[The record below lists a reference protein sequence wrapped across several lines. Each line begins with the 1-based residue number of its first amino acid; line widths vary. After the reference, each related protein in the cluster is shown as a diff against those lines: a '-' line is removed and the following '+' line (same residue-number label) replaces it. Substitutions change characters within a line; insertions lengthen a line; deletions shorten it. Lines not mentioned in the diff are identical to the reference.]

1 MIMSLDTFLSVAAGG
16 LVLGALYAL
25 MAAGLAAI
33 WTTLGIFNFAH
44 GAFIALGA
52 YIGWQLVDAQ
62 AAGLGLVVGVAG
74 ATAAMFVFGI
84 LFHLV
89 LVRPFERR
97 HDIVIAS
104 VITTLAG
111 AAIIEN
117 VINLI
122 WGPRSKQL
130 GLIAEGQIDLG
141 FLNFPLNDLVLIGCV
156 IVILASLGWFL
167 GRTRTGRSMRAVSQN
182 REAAELM
189 GLDVPRLY
197 ALAFGISAAMAGL
210 AGIFIGGIRF
220 MTPTMGTDPLMTA
233 LIVVIFGGIARFTSP
248 IYAALIV
255 GMVESFSNYFVGLY
269 WTPAILFVMM
279 IAVLFF
285 KPSGLFSHHQRT
297 L

>member
-1 MIMSLDTFLSVAAGG
+1 MIDLDTFLSVAAGG
-16 LVLGALYAL
+16 LVLGAIYAL

-52 YIGWQLVDAQ
+52 YIGWSLSDAQ
-62 AAGLGLVVGVAG
+62 AGGLSLAVGAIS
-74 ATAAMFVFGI
+74 ATMVMFFFGI
-84 LFHLV
+84 GFHLL

-97 HDIVIAS
+97 PDIVTAS

-117 VINLI
+117 GINLI

-130 GLIAEGQIDLG
+130 ERMAYGKVDFGALSLPMNDVILIA
-141 FLNFPLNDLVLIGCV
+141 LVV
-156 IVILASLGWFL
+156 VTLAGLGWFL
-167 GRTRTGRSMRAVSQN
+167 GRTQAGRSMRAVSQN
-182 REAAELM
+182 REAAEFM
-189 GLDVPRLY
+189 GLDVPRLF
-197 ALAFGISAAMAGL
+197 ALAFGISAAMAAL
-210 AGIFIGGIRF
+210 AGIFLGGIRF
-220 MTPTMGTDPLMTA
+220 MTPSMGADPLMKA

-255 GMVESFSNYFVGLY
+255 GLVESFSNYFVGLY
-269 WTPAILFVMM
+269 WTPAVLFTMM
-279 IAVLFF
+279 IVVLFL
-285 KPSGLFSHHQRT
+285 KPSGLFGHHQRT

>member
-1 MIMSLDTFLSVAAGG
+1 MISLDTFLAVASGG

-25 MAAGLAAI
+25 MAAGLAAV

-52 YIGWQLVDAQ
+52 YIGWQIADAQ
-62 AAGLGLVVGVAG
+62 GAGLGLAVGVPVAV
-74 ATAAMFVFGI
+74 AALFAFGI

-97 HDIVIAS
+97 ADIVTAS

-111 AAIIEN
+111 TAIVESA
-117 VINLI
+117 INLI

-130 GLIAEGQIDLG
+130 ARLGSGEIDLG
-141 FLNFPLNDLVLIGCV
+141 LIRLPASDLVLV
-156 IVILASLGWFL
+156 AVVAATLAGLGWFL
-167 GRTRTGRSMRAVSQN
+167 GQSRTGRAMRAVSQN

-197 ALAFGISAAMAGL
+197 ALAFGLSAAMAGL
-210 AGIFIGGIRF
+210 AGIFVGGLRF
-220 MTPTMGTDPLMTA
+220 MTPTMGADPLMKA
-233 LIVVIFGGIARFTSP
+233 LIVVILGGIARFTSP
-248 IYAALIV
+248 IYAALMV
-255 GMVESFSNYFVGLY
+255 GLVESFSNYFVGLY
-269 WTPAILFVMM
+269 WTPAVLFAIM
-279 IAVLFF
+279 IAVLFV
-285 KPSGLFSHHQRT
+285 KPSGLFGHHQRT

>member
-1 MIMSLDTFLSVAAGG
+1 MIGFDTFLAVAAGG
-16 LVLGALYAL
+16 LVLGAIYAL

-52 YIGWQLVDAQ
+52 YVGWSLADAQ
-62 AAGLGLVVGVAG
+62 AGGLGLAVGAIG
-74 ATAAMFVFGI
+74 ATVAMFFFGI
-84 LFHLV
+84 AFHLM

-97 HDIVIAS
+97 ADIVTAS

-111 AAIIEN
+111 ATIIEN
-117 VINLI
+117 AINLI

-130 GLIAEGQIDLG
+130 ERMAAGDVDLG
-141 FLNFPLNDLVLIGCV
+141 ALNLPLNDVILIGLV
-156 IVILASLGWFL
+156 VLTLVGLGWFL
-167 GRTRTGRSMRAVSQN
+167 GRTRTGRAMRAVSQN
-182 REAAELM
+182 REAAEFM
-189 GLDVPRLY
+189 GLDVPRLF
-197 ALAFGISAAMAGL
+197 ALAFGISAAMAAL

-220 MTPTMGTDPLMTA
+220 MAPSMGADPLMKA

-255 GMVESFSNYFVGLY
+255 GLVESFSNYFVGLY
-269 WTPAILFVMM
+269 WTPAILFAMM
-279 IAVLFF
+279 IVVLFL
-285 KPSGLFSHHQRT
+285 KPSGLFGHHQRT

>member
-1 MIMSLDTFLSVAAGG
+1 MISLDTFLAVASGG

-25 MAAGLAAI
+25 MAAGLAAV

-52 YIGWQLVDAQ
+52 YIGWQLADAQ
-62 AAGLGLVVGVAG
+62 GAGLGLAAAVVVATV
-74 ATAAMFVFGI
+74 ALFVFGI

-97 HDIVIAS
+97 ADIVTAS

-111 AAIIEN
+111 SAIIESA
-117 VINLI
+117 INLI

-130 GLIAEGQIDLG
+130 ARLGTGEIDLG
-141 FLNFPLNDLVLIGCV
+141 LIRIPAGDLVLLAV
-156 IVILASLGWFL
+156 VAATLASLGWFL
-167 GRTRTGRSMRAVSQN
+167 GRTCTGRAMRAVSQN

-197 ALAFGISAAMAGL
+197 ALAFGLSAAMAGL
-210 AGIFIGGIRF
+210 AGIFVGGLRF
-220 MTPTMGTDPLMTA
+220 MTPTMGADPLMKA
-233 LIVVIFGGIARFTSP
+233 LIVVILGGIARFTSP
-248 IYAALIV
+248 IYAALLV
-255 GMVESFSNYFVGLY
+255 GLVESFSNYFVGLY
-269 WTPAILFVMM
+269 WTPAVLFAIM
-279 IAVLFF
+279 IAVLFV
-285 KPSGLFSHHQRT
+285 KPSGLFGHHQRT

>member
-1 MIMSLDTFLSVAAGG
+1 MMALDTLLAVASGG

-25 MAAGLAAI
+25 IAAGLAAV

-52 YIGWQLVDAQ
+52 YIGWQIADTQ
-62 AAGLGLVVGVAG
+62 AAGLGLALGVAV
-74 ATAAMFVFGI
+74 AVVALFVAGV

-97 HDIVIAS
+97 SDIVTAS

-111 AAIIEN
+111 TAIIESAL
-117 VINLI
+117 NLI

-130 GLIAEGQIDLG
+130 ARLGEGEVDLGLIRIPVA
-141 FLNFPLNDLVLIGCV
+141 DLVLIAV
-156 IVILASLGWFL
+156 VVATLAGLGWFL
-167 GRTRTGRSMRAVSQN
+167 RRSRTGRAMRAVSQN

-197 ALAFGISAAMAGL
+197 ALAFGLSAAMAGL
-210 AGIFIGGIRF
+210 AGIFVGGLRF
-220 MTPTMGTDPLMTA
+220 MTPTMGADPLMKA
-233 LIVVIFGGIARFTSP
+233 LIVVILGGIARFTSP
-248 IYAALIV
+248 IYAAILV
-255 GMVESFSNYFVGLY
+255 GLVESFSNYFVGLY
-269 WTPAILFVMM
+269 WTPAVLFAIM
-279 IAVLFF
+279 IAVLIV
-285 KPSGLFSHHQRT
+285 KPSGLFGHHHRT

>member
-1 MIMSLDTFLSVAAGG
+1 MMALDTFLAVASGG

-25 MAAGLAAI
+25 IAAGLAAV

-52 YIGWQLVDAQ
+52 YIGWQIADTQ
-62 AAGLGLVVGVAG
+62 AAGLGLALGVAV
-74 ATAAMFVFGI
+74 AVVALFVAGV

-97 HDIVIAS
+97 SDIVTAS

-111 AAIIEN
+111 TAIIESAL
-117 VINLI
+117 NLI

-130 GLIAEGQIDLG
+130 ARLGEGEVDLGLIRIPVA
-141 FLNFPLNDLVLIGCV
+141 DLVLV
-156 IVILASLGWFL
+156 AVVVATLAGLGWFL
-167 GRTRTGRSMRAVSQN
+167 RRSRTGRAMRAVSQN

-197 ALAFGISAAMAGL
+197 ALAFGLSAAMAGL
-210 AGIFIGGIRF
+210 AGIFVGGLRF
-220 MTPTMGTDPLMTA
+220 MTPTMGADPLMKA
-233 LIVVIFGGIARFTSP
+233 LIVVILGGIARFTSP
-248 IYAALIV
+248 IYAAILV
-255 GMVESFSNYFVGLY
+255 GLVESFSNYFVGLY
-269 WTPAILFVMM
+269 WTPAVLFAIM
-279 IAVLFF
+279 IAVLIV
-285 KPSGLFSHHQRT
+285 KPSGLFGHHQRT

>member
-1 MIMSLDTFLSVAAGG
+1 MISLDTLLAVTSGG

-25 MAAGLAAI
+25 MAAGLAAV

-52 YIGWQLVDAQ
+52 YIGWQLADAGG
-62 AAGLGLVVGVAG
+62 AGLGLAVGVPVAV
-74 ATAAMFVFGI
+74 AALFAFGV

-97 HDIVIAS
+97 ADIVTAS

-111 AAIIEN
+111 TAIIESA
-117 VINLI
+117 INLI

-130 GLIAEGQIDLG
+130 ARLGTGEIDLG
-141 FLNFPLNDLVLIGCV
+141 LIRIPTGDLVLV
-156 IVILASLGWFL
+156 AVVAATLAGLGWFL
-167 GRTRTGRSMRAVSQN
+167 GRSRTGRAMRAVSQN

-197 ALAFGISAAMAGL
+197 ALAFGLSAAMAGL
-210 AGIFIGGIRF
+210 AGIFVGGLRF
-220 MTPTMGTDPLMTA
+220 MTPTMGADPLMKA
-233 LIVVIFGGIARFTSP
+233 LIVVILGGIARFTSP
-248 IYAALIV
+248 IYAALLV
-255 GMVESFSNYFVGLY
+255 GLVESFSNYFVGLY
-269 WTPAILFVMM
+269 WTPAVLFAIM
-279 IAVLFF
+279 IAVLFV
-285 KPSGLFSHHQRT
+285 KPSGLFGHHQRT

>member
-1 MIMSLDTFLSVAAGG
+1 MMAQDTFLAVASGG

-25 MAAGLAAI
+25 IAAGLAAV

-52 YIGWQLVDAQ
+52 YIGWQIADTQ
-62 AAGLGLVVGVAG
+62 AAGLGLALGVAV
-74 ATAAMFVFGI
+74 AVVALFVAGV

-97 HDIVIAS
+97 SDIVTAS

-111 AAIIEN
+111 TAIIESAL
-117 VINLI
+117 NLI

-130 GLIAEGQIDLG
+130 ARLGEGEVDLGLIRIPVA
-141 FLNFPLNDLVLIGCV
+141 DLVLIAV
-156 IVILASLGWFL
+156 VVATLAGLGWFL
-167 GRTRTGRSMRAVSQN
+167 RRSRTGRAMRAVSQN

-197 ALAFGISAAMAGL
+197 ALAFGLSAAMAGL
-210 AGIFIGGIRF
+210 AGIFVGGLRF
-220 MTPTMGTDPLMTA
+220 MTPTMGADPLMKA
-233 LIVVIFGGIARFTSP
+233 LIVVILGGIARFTSP
-248 IYAALIV
+248 IYAAILV

-269 WTPAILFVMM
+269 WTPAVLFAIM
-279 IAVLFF
+279 IAVLIV
-285 KPSGLFSHHQRT
+285 KPSGLFGHHQRT

>member
-1 MIMSLDTFLSVAAGG
+1 MEVETFLAVAAGG
-16 LVLGALYAL
+16 LVLGAIYAL

-52 YIGWQLVDAQ
+52 YIGWSLADSQ
-62 AAGLGLVVGVAG
+62 AGGLGLAMGAIG
-74 ATAAMFVFGI
+74 ATVAMFFFGI
-84 LFHLV
+84 GFHLL

-97 HDIVIAS
+97 ADIVTAS

-111 AAIIEN
+111 AAIIESA
-117 VINLI
+117 INLV

-130 GLIAEGQIDLG
+130 GQMASGEIDFGLITL
-141 FLNFPLNDLVLIGCV
+141 PVNDLVLIGLV
-156 IVILASLGWFL
+156 IATLAGLGWFL
-167 GRTRTGRSMRAVSQN
+167 GRTRAGRAMRAVSQN

-189 GLDVPRLY
+189 GLDVPRLF
-197 ALAFGISAAMAGL
+197 ALAFGISAAMAAL
-210 AGIFIGGIRF
+210 AGIFLGGIRF
-220 MTPTMGTDPLMTA
+220 MAPTMGTDPLMKA

-255 GMVESFSNYFVGLY
+255 GLVESFSNYFVGLY
-269 WTPAILFVMM
+269 WTPAVLFTMM
-279 IAVLFF
+279 IVVLFL
-285 KPSGLFSHHQRT
+285 KPSGLFGHHQRT

>member
-1 MIMSLDTFLSVAAGG
+1 MMSLDTFMAVAAGG
-16 LVLGALYAL
+16 LVLGAIYAL

-52 YIGWQLVDAQ
+52 YIGWQIADAQ
-62 AAGLGLVVGVAG
+62 AGGLGLAVATIG
-74 ATAAMFVFGI
+74 AVAVMFCFGI
-84 LFHLV
+84 VFHLI

-97 HDIVIAS
+97 ADIVTAS

-111 AAIIEN
+111 AAIIESS
-117 VINLI
+117 INLI

-130 GLIAEGQIDLG
+130 ARFTSGEIDLG
-141 FLNFPLNDLVLIGCV
+141 FAAFPANDIVLI
-156 IVILASLGWFL
+156 ILVAAALAGLGWFL
-167 GRTRTGRSMRAVSQN
+167 GRTRTGRAMRAVSQN
-182 REAAELM
+182 REAAEFM

-197 ALAFGISAAMAGL
+197 AVAFGISAALAAL
-210 AGIFIGGIRF
+210 AGIFLGGVRF
-220 MTPTMGTDPLMTA
+220 MTPTMGADPLMKA

-255 GMVESFSNYFVGLY
+255 GLVESFSNYFVGLY
-269 WTPAILFVMM
+269 WTPAVLFTMM
-279 IAVLFF
+279 IVVLFL
-285 KPSGLFSHHQRT
+285 KPSGLFGHHQRT

>member
-1 MIMSLDTFLSVAAGG
+1 MIGFETFLAVAAGG
-16 LVLGALYAL
+16 LVLGAIYAL

-52 YIGWQLVDAQ
+52 YIGWTLADTQ
-62 AAGLGLVVGVAG
+62 AAGLGLAIGAIG
-74 ATAAMFVFGI
+74 ATVSMFFFGI

-97 HDIVIAS
+97 SDIVTAS

-111 AAIIEN
+111 AAIVESA
-117 VINLI
+117 INLI

-130 GLIAEGQIDLG
+130 ERMASGEIDLG
-141 FLNFPLNDLVLIGCV
+141 VFSFPNNDL
-156 IVILASLGWFL
+156 ILMGLVALTLAGLGWFL
-167 GRTRTGRSMRAVSQN
+167 GRTRTGRAMRAVSQN
-182 REAAELM
+182 REAAEFM
-189 GLDVPRLY
+189 GLDVPKLF
-197 ALAFGISAAMAGL
+197 ALAFGISAAMAAL
-210 AGIFIGGIRF
+210 AGIFLGGIRF
-220 MTPTMGTDPLMTA
+220 MAPTMGIDPLMKA

-255 GMVESFSNYFVGLY
+255 GLVESFSNYFVGLY
-269 WTPAILFVMM
+269 WTPAVLFTMM
-279 IAVLFF
+279 IVVLFL
-285 KPSGLFSHHQRT
+285 KPSGLFGHHQRT

>member
-1 MIMSLDTFLSVAAGG
+1 MMSLDTFMAVAAGG
-16 LVLGALYAL
+16 LVLGAIYAL

-52 YIGWQLVDAQ
+52 YIGWQIADTQ
-62 AAGLGLVVGVAG
+62 AGGLGLAAASIGAVGV
-74 ATAAMFVFGI
+74 MFCFGVV
-84 LFHLV
+84 FHLV

-97 HDIVIAS
+97 ADIVTAS

-117 VINLI
+117 SINLI

-130 GLIAEGQIDLG
+130 ARFTTGEVDLG
-141 FLNFPLNDLVLIGCV
+141 FASFPANDIVLIALV
-156 IVILASLGWFL
+156 ASALAGLGWFL
-167 GRTRTGRSMRAVSQN
+167 GRTRTGRAMRAVSQN
-182 REAAELM
+182 REAAEFM

-197 ALAFGISAAMAGL
+197 AVAFGISAALAAL
-210 AGIFIGGIRF
+210 AGIFLGGVRF
-220 MTPTMGTDPLMTA
+220 MTPTMGADPLMKA

-255 GMVESFSNYFVGLY
+255 GLVESFSNYFVGLY
-269 WTPAILFVMM
+269 WTPAVLFTMM
-279 IAVLFF
+279 IVVLFL
-285 KPSGLFSHHQRT
+285 KPSGLFGHHQRT

>member
-1 MIMSLDTFLSVAAGG
+1 MMALDTFLAVASGG

-25 MAAGLAAI
+25 IAAGLAAV

-52 YIGWQLVDAQ
+52 YIGWQIADTQ
-62 AAGLGLVVGVAG
+62 AAGLGLALGVAV
-74 ATAAMFVFGI
+74 AVVALFVAGV

-97 HDIVIAS
+97 SDIVTAS

-111 AAIIEN
+111 TAIIESAL
-117 VINLI
+117 NLI

-130 GLIAEGQIDLG
+130 ARLGEGEVDLGLIRIPVA
-141 FLNFPLNDLVLIGCV
+141 DLVLIAV
-156 IVILASLGWFL
+156 VVATLAGLGWFL
-167 GRTRTGRSMRAVSQN
+167 RRSRTGRAMRAVSQN
-182 REAAELM
+182 REAVELM

-197 ALAFGISAAMAGL
+197 ALAFGLSAAMAGL
-210 AGIFIGGIRF
+210 AGIFVGGLRF
-220 MTPTMGTDPLMTA
+220 MTPTMGADPLMKA
-233 LIVVIFGGIARFTSP
+233 LIVVILGGIARFTSP
-248 IYAALIV
+248 IYAAILV

-269 WTPAILFVMM
+269 WTPAVLFAIM
-279 IAVLFF
+279 IAVLIV
-285 KPSGLFSHHQRT
+285 KPSGLFGHHQRT

>member
-1 MIMSLDTFLSVAAGG
+1 MISLDTFLAVASGG

-25 MAAGLAAI
+25 MAAGLAAV

-52 YIGWQLVDAQ
+52 YIGWQIADAQ
-62 AAGLGLVVGVAG
+62 GAGLGLAASVVVATV
-74 ATAAMFVFGI
+74 ALFAFGI

-97 HDIVIAS
+97 TDIVTAS

-111 AAIIEN
+111 TAIIESA
-117 VINLI
+117 INLI

-130 GLIAEGQIDLG
+130 ARLGTGELDLGLIRIPTG
-141 FLNFPLNDLVLIGCV
+141 DLVLV
-156 IVILASLGWFL
+156 AAVAATLAGLGWFL
-167 GRTRTGRSMRAVSQN
+167 GRTRTGRAMRAVSQN

-197 ALAFGISAAMAGL
+197 ALAFGLSAAMAGL
-210 AGIFIGGIRF
+210 AGIFVGGLRF
-220 MTPTMGTDPLMTA
+220 MTPTMGGDPLMKA
-233 LIVVIFGGIARFTSP
+233 LIVVILGGIARFTSP
-248 IYAALIV
+248 IYAALLV
-255 GMVESFSNYFVGLY
+255 GLVESFSNYFVGLY
-269 WTPAILFVMM
+269 WTPAVLFALM
-279 IAVLFF
+279 IAVLFV
-285 KPSGLFSHHQRT
+285 KPSGLFGHHQRT